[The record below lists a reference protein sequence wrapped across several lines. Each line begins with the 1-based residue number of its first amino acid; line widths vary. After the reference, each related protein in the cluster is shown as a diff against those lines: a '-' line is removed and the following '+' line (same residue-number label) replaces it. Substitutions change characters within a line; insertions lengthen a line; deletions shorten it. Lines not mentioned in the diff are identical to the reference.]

1 MFAAEAVFAKLP
13 PRYRELIRRN
23 REMFRFAVVG
33 SATFLVDTVVMYSLK
48 WTILDTKP
56 VTARAIGVI
65 VATVVG
71 YVLNREWSFRTRGGR
86 ERHHEA
92 ALYFLI
98 SGVGVALSSAPML
111 VSRYVLF
118 LSEPHISW
126 AAQEIADFVSGLI
139 VGTLLAMVF
148 RFWAFRK
155 FVFPAPKVVTKPEVH
170 TIIKTVSAARPEK
183 RLATTEERSV
193 PLR

>member
-13 PRYRELIRRN
+13 PRYRDWIRQN

-98 SGVGVALSSAPML
+98 SGVGVVISSAPMW
-111 VSRYVLF
+111 VARYALF
-118 LSEPHISW
+118 LEEPHVSW
-126 AAQEIADFVSGLI
+126 AVQEMSDFLSGLI
-139 VGTLLAMVF
+139 LGTLLAMVF
-148 RFWAFRK
+148 RYWAFRK
-155 FVFPAPKVVTKPEVH
+155 FVFPAPKAATPSKPEVH
-170 TIIKTVSAARPEK
+170 TIIRTVRAEK
-183 RLATTEERSV
+183 RLASAEERSV